1 MFEEAL
7 AGGGENDTETVL
19 TEVPLKTAAT
29 RQEEAE
35 GQGQACLSL
44 GCLCGA
50 VPSCKPHGSPC
61 HGFML
66 IVPILVAPRS

>member
-7 AGGGENDTETVL
+7 AGGGETETGL
-19 TEVPLKTAAT
+19 MEVPLKTTAA
-29 RQEEAE
+29 RQEAE

-44 GCLCGA
+44 GCLCGS
-50 VPSCKPHGSPC
+50 VPSCKPPGSPC
-61 HGFML
+61 HGFRL